1 MQKVVFM
8 LDEFDNIEKKI
19 EGDLDVE
26 SKATANQSK
35 ASVGKLDAEI
45 EAQINSRKLKE
56 VEQKSEA
63 SQKDNVKNFAKS
75 QKQKKSL
82 KKRVLA
88 WALGIGIFAGAAAG
102 ATMGIKN
109 YVDDQTTGNG
119 AYRNAIQSRYEKVDE
134 TLTSRLCEDTT
145 ISSWRNFKINTIKFE
160 DPTDSNVE
168 LNLYYEGDKNVKE
181 TEHFLQG
188 RATYNVLL
196 NYYNSLVDAEESG
209 NMISYLDALNQVFE
223 NMDFV
228 NCAFNEKI
236 QSIKFEGFDEDA
248 SEKINELFSLD
259 LEKEGVV
266 KQVAFLPYLMEIT
279 KWGYDDKTNM
289 YNYTFKLSG
298 ISYCET
304 VDENSDKIEQGD
316 DLVSDKTYNQNHI
329 KAYYRD
335 IEISSKILDNYWIKY
350 DDQLKWDMYDFVNG
364 DKTKSDFEIKTTY
377 FEETNVFNVM
387 KEYEN
392 MKNGNFDYQKPDNVD
407 MSEYTK

>member
-1 MQKVVFM
+1 M

-26 SKATANQSK
+26 SKPNANQSK
-35 ASVGKLDAEI
+35 PSVGKLDAEI
-45 EAQINSRKLKE
+45 EAQKNARKLKE
-56 VEQKSEA
+56 VEQKTEEA
-63 SQKDNVKNFAKS
+63 QKDNVKNFAKS

-119 AYRNAIQSRYEKVDE
+119 AYINVIQSRYEKVDE
-134 TLTSRLCEDTT
+134 TLTRRINEDTY
-145 ISSWRNFKINTIKFE
+145 SSIINKKITTIKFDEPTQE
-160 DPTDSNVE
+160 DVQLE
-168 LNLYYEGDKNVKE
+168 LYIDGDYNNE
-181 TEHFLQG
+181 QHQG
-188 RATYNVLL
+188 KAIYNVLL

-228 NCAFNEKI
+228 NCNFNEKI
-236 QSIKFEGFDEDA
+236 KPIKYNGCTEDK
-248 SEKINELFSLD
+248 SEKINELFTLD
-259 LEKEGVV
+259 FEKDGIV
-266 KQVAFLPYLMEIT
+266 KQVAFLPYRIEVLKYELNNEDS
-279 KWGYDDKTNM
+279 KFY
-289 YNYTFKLSG
+289 YTYKISG
-298 ISYCET
+298 ISYCQTAE
-304 VDENSDKIEQGD
+304 ENNDTIEQSD
-316 DLVSDKTYNQNHI
+316 YLVSDKTYNPNHI

-335 IEISSKILDNYWIKY
+335 IEYSSSIIANKHSDQVSELQY
-350 DDQLKWDMYDFVNG
+350 DIVDFVNNL
-364 DKTKSDFEIKTTY
+364 KTKSEIEIKTTY

-392 MKNGNFDYQKPDNVD
+392 MKKGNFDYQKPDNVD
-407 MSEYTK
+407 MSEYSK